1 MVASIRA
8 VYERGHLRLLDPIEL
23 KEGQQVQITIVA
35 PITNDEI
42 DTRLRM
48 AGLLAEIEAPDNAE
62 ELTPEERLRIGRLFL
77 GQQPSEALI
86 DEDRG
91 QY

>member
-8 VYERGHLRLLDPIEL
+8 VYESGYLRLLDPIEL
-23 KEGQQVQITIVA
+23 SEGQQVQIAIVA
-35 PITNDEI
+35 PMTNDEI
-42 DTRLRM
+42 DTRLRA
-48 AGLLAEIEAPDNAE
+48 AGLLAEIDVPEDAE
-62 ELTPEERLRIGRLFL
+62 ELTPKERLRIGRLFL